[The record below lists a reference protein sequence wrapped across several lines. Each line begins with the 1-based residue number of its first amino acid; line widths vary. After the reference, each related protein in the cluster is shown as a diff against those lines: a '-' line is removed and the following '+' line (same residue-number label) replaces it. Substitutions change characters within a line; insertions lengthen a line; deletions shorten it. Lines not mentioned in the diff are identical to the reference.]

1 MPIGA
6 RRLKPRCE
14 TSCINTW
21 TNTASRKHRPSG
33 GAAAPTSVPGN
44 LKQWIEQR
52 RAALEKLGT
61 YACGDV
67 RRRKAGVVSGIRLV
81 RAKDPEALCD

>member
-1 MPIGA
+1 
-6 RRLKPRCE
+6 LHQHLD
-14 TSCINTW
+14 
-21 TNTASRKHRPSG
+21 KHRVAKAPPLW

-67 RRRKAGVVSGIRLV
+67 RRRKAGVVSDRLV
-81 RAKDPEALCD
+81 RAMNPEALCD